1 MGLGFLKGFLG
12 NMRGDILPLGVVMK
26 ILVCMLGIGGGGAE
40 RVLVDFFQSWEHSA
54 LSGGGIRS

>member
-1 MGLGFLKGFLG
+1 
-12 NMRGDILPLGVVMK
+12 MK
-26 ILVCMLGIGGGGAE
+26 ILICMLGIGGGGAE